1 MVDGETIIVGVA
13 IPSAS
18 PLFLSVVGLH
28 VLLGLACTI
37 AGLVAMLSKKGQ
49 GRHSSFG
56 TIYYRCLLAVFLTA
70 AGLSVARWSEDYH
83 LFILGALSFAAAHFG
98 RSALRTRW
106 PWPQLHVIGMGAS
119 YILLLT
125 AFYVDNGK
133 KSAALERA
141 SRILAVAGRDWRA
154 NHTLCAPATS
164 GDQKLREGRLTQ
176 WSRPG
181 GPLP

>member
-1 MVDGETIIVGVA
+1 MTDGETIIASIVV
-13 IPSAS
+13 PSIS

-28 VLLGLACTI
+28 ILLGLACTI
-37 AGLVAMLSKKGQ
+37 AGLVAMLSKKGR
-49 GRHSSFG
+49 GKHSSFG

-106 PWPQLHVIGMGAS
+106 PWPQPHVIGMGAS

-133 KSAALERA
+133 NLPLWREFPQIAFWLLPSAIGAAIIIYVLRQHPVIKNFGRA
-141 SRILAVAGRDWRA
+141 G
-154 NHTLCAPATS
+154 
-164 GDQKLREGRLTQ
+164 
-176 WSRPG
+176 
-181 GPLP
+181 

>member
-1 MVDGETIIVGVA
+1 MADGETIIAGVA
-13 IPSAS
+13 IPSTS

-37 AGLVAMLSKKGQ
+37 AGLVAMLSKKGR

-106 PWPQLHVIGMGAS
+106 PWPQLHVVGMGAS

-133 KSAALERA
+133 NLPLWRELPQIAFWLLPGAIGAPIILYVLWQHPVIRSSGRA
-141 SRILAVAGRDWRA
+141 D
-154 NHTLCAPATS
+154 
-164 GDQKLREGRLTQ
+164 
-176 WSRPG
+176 
-181 GPLP
+181 

>member
-1 MVDGETIIVGVA
+1 MADGETIIAGVA
-13 IPSAS
+13 IPSTS

-37 AGLVAMLSKKGQ
+37 AGLVAMLSKKGR

-98 RSALRTRW
+98 RNAVRTRW
-106 PWPQLHVIGMGAS
+106 PWPQLHVVGMGAS

-133 KSAALERA
+133 NLPLWRELPQIAFWLLPGAIGAPIILYVLRQHPVIKSFGRA
-141 SRILAVAGRDWRA
+141 G
-154 NHTLCAPATS
+154 
-164 GDQKLREGRLTQ
+164 
-176 WSRPG
+176 
-181 GPLP
+181 